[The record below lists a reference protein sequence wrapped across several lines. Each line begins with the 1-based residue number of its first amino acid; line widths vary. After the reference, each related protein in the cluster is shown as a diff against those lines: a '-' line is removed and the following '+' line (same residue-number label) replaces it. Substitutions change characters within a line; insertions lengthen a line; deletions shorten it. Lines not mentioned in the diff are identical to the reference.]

1 MTRRQQ
7 AGNQMADALIE
18 WCHMMYN
25 HQTAK
30 GVINSVIQRLEKRV
44 NEYVPVKQERVR
56 GHGDQTGSKPVGRG
70 SIPRGPANTVP

>member
-7 AGNQMADALIE
+7 AGIQMADALLE

-30 GVINSVIQRLEKRV
+30 GVINSVIQRLEERV
-44 NEYVPVKQERVR
+44 GEYKPVKQNGVR
-56 GHGDQTGSKPVGRG
+56 SGIKGVSK
-70 SIPRGPANTVP
+70 TL